1 MTFYMFRLII
11 LLRIDCINTTC
22 TLVDPSENLGPLH
35 LVFPLI
41 GFSIVENHSD
51 VCFRLTMKALQCIV
65 RFWFFSLNIF
75 GKWPLS
81 YIIRYVELRRDDANS
96 GCGNLD
102 LEHGHHHC
110 LEQVEHDGFQKNS

>member
-51 VCFRLTMKALQCIV
+51 VCGLHHELFNVLC
-65 RFWFFSLNIF
+65 FWFFSLNRF

-81 YIIRYVELRRDDANS
+81 YIILYVELRRDDANS
-96 GCGNLD
+96 GCGNPD

-110 LEQVEHDGFQKNS
+110 LEQVEHDGFQ